1 MMAYVDEVWADRLR
15 AKMAPEAMAVAMVR
29 AGAILTGY
37 ELVKSSILEQPK
49 SLLANEWN
57 STGQPVIGAEY
68 RSKVLTG
75 GRNAWTGSCA
85 WLVEAGALT
94 AEQVEALDR
103 IRAHRGDVAHELA
116 RLLVD
121 PDADVEA
128 GMLVELRS
136 IMRSLDRFWGAI
148 EVDINPDFD
157 GRRDDIDHD
166 GIQSGSGLLLD
177 YLCNLAGLE

>member
-1 MMAYVDEVWADRLR
+1 MMTFVDEVWADRLR
-15 AKMAPEAMAVAMVR
+15 AKMAPEAMGTAMVR

-37 ELVKSSILEQPK
+37 ELLKSSILEKPR
-49 SLLANEWN
+49 SFLANEWD
-57 STGQPVIGAEY
+57 SMGQPLVGREY

-75 GRNAWTGSCA
+75 GRNAWVGSCA

-94 AEQVEALDR
+94 QEQVEALDR
-103 IRAHRGDVAHELA
+103 IRAHRGDVAHDLA

-121 PDADVEA
+121 PDADVEV

-157 GRRDDIDHD
+157 GQRDDIDYD
-166 GIQSGSGLLLD
+166 DIQSGSGLLLD